1 MLKFNNLEHLS
12 CQYVFLMHIN
22 YLCSILLFSA
32 LGRQV
37 DQKLAECI
45 SLPDGTKVQVKAV
58 ANLPI
63 AGEVFIEPSAED
75 DWEILELNSEHAEE
89 AILKQVLR

>member
-1 MLKFNNLEHLS
+1 M
-12 CQYVFLMHIN
+12 
-22 YLCSILLFSA
+22 
-32 LGRQV
+32 
-37 DQKLAECI
+37 
-45 SLPDGTKVQVKAV
+45 KAV